1 VRYHVFT
8 HKVTTM
14 NRINPMNVL
23 AALALATP
31 SCAAFLPTKIPLA
44 VAPVTAAAPAAISLP
59 SVPLSPTLPA
69 PALPS
74 PSLPTSF
81 PRMLPGAWSHEHVE
95 LPAQPAVP
103 VPQPAHDTYHLDW
116 SFLDGGHD
124 VAHVAAP
131 VGPAPLPLPP
141 AGAAAQLAFAAENLA
156 QGIQAVEDAI
166 FDHALA
172 HPRLTVR

>member
-1 VRYHVFT
+1 
-8 HKVTTM
+8 M
-14 NRINPMNVL
+14 NRYTNPLNVL
-23 AALALATP
+23 AALALPTP
-31 SCAAFLPTKIPLA
+31 CYAAFVPTKLPTMPVSLPSAIS
-44 VAPVTAAAPAAISLP
+44 APSAISLP
-59 SVPLSPTLPA
+59 SLPLSPTLPA

-74 PSLPTSF
+74 PSLPVNL
-81 PRMLPGAWSHEHVE
+81 PRALPGVWNHEHVE
-95 LPAQPAVP
+95 LPALPAQP

-131 VGPAPLPLPP
+131 VGPAPRPLPP
-141 AGAAAQLAFAAENLA
+141 AGAAAQLAFAAEHLA
-156 QGIQAVEDAI
+156 QGISAVEDAI

>member
-1 VRYHVFT
+1 
-8 HKVTTM
+8 M

-23 AALALATP
+23 AALALSTP
-31 SCAAFLPTKIPLA
+31 SFAAFIPTKIAALPIL
-44 VAPVTAAAPAAISLP
+44 PVTSAPAAISLP
-59 SVPLSPTLPA
+59 SVQISPLMPA

-74 PSLPTSF
+74 PSMPVNM
-81 PRMLPGAWSHEHVE
+81 PRALPGAWHEQPLE
-95 LPAQPAVP
+95 MPAQPAVP

-131 VGPAPLPLPP
+131 VGQGPLPLPP
-141 AGAAAQLAFAAENLA
+141 AGAAAQLAYAADSLA

-166 FDHALA
+166 FDHALT

>member
-1 VRYHVFT
+1 
-8 HKVTTM
+8 M

-31 SCAAFLPTKIPLA
+31 SFAAFVPTKIPTLA
-44 VAPVTAAAPAAISLP
+44 VLPVTSVVPTAISFP
-59 SVPLSPTLPA
+59 SVTPSPLLPA

-74 PSLPTSF
+74 PSMPVNM
-81 PRMLPGAWSHEHVE
+81 PRVLPGIWNRQSVE
-95 LPAQPAVP
+95 LPAMPATP
-103 VPQPAHDTYHLDW
+103 VPQPAHDVYHLDW

-131 VGPAPLPLPP
+131 VGQGPLPLPP
-141 AGAAAQLAFAAENLA
+141 AGAAAQLAYAADTLA

-166 FDHALA
+166 FDHALT

>member
-1 VRYHVFT
+1 
-8 HKVTTM
+8 M

-31 SCAAFLPTKIPLA
+31 SFAAFVPTKIPTLT
-44 VAPVTAAAPAAISLP
+44 VLPITGSAPAAISFP
-59 SVPLSPTLPA
+59 SVTPSPLLPA

-74 PSLPTSF
+74 PSLPVNM
-81 PRMLPGAWSHEHVE
+81 PRALPGAWNHQAVE

-141 AGAAAQLAFAAENLA
+141 AGAAAQLAFAADQLA
-156 QGIQAVEDAI
+156 QGISAVEDAI

>member
-1 VRYHVFT
+1 
-8 HKVTTM
+8 M

-31 SCAAFLPTKIPLA
+31 SFAAFVPTKIPSMTVL
-44 VAPVTAAAPAAISLP
+44 PLSGTLPTAISFP
-59 SVPLSPTLPA
+59 SVPLAPTLPA
-69 PALPS
+69 PNLPS
-74 PSLPTSF
+74 PSLPVNF
-81 PRMLPGAWSHEHVE
+81 PRALPGAWGRQPLE

-141 AGAAAQLAFAAENLA
+141 AGAAAELAYAAESVA
-156 QGIQAVEDAI
+156 HGIQAVEDAI
-166 FDHALA
+166 FDHALG
-172 HPRLTVR
+172 HPRLTVK